1 MRILRQRP
9 KSSKVSRNV
18 AHSRASRDGGMV
30 LNDSFCVPPVRQ
42 SQGWSGWGSCRCG
55 RPCTRPSGRAPWSL
69 LPAGPTHRWSVETRQ
84 RSKCDDRNTRGRA
97 RVEVNETLWNKN
109 ITHPFTVGAAALVLM
124 TLWSLNHT
132 CLWENTEEKLFNYTN
147 TLRWW
152 MQTLER
158 CQSNDVSAC
167 MERSWQRVKHFCSI
181 YSLYVCSFFA
191 LSHSPQTV
199 FTLL

>member
-1 MRILRQRP
+1 MIFADVFGQTQVMQLARPERRRQVTMVTKAGRAVTTETHIMWKKGKKNKNKKKTNQNIFIFCLMRILRQRP

-97 RVEVNETLWNKN
+97 RVEVNETL
-109 ITHPFTVGAAALVLM
+109 
-124 TLWSLNHT
+124 
-132 CLWENTEEKLFNYTN
+132 
-147 TLRWW
+147 
-152 MQTLER
+152 
-158 CQSNDVSAC
+158 
-167 MERSWQRVKHFCSI
+167 
-181 YSLYVCSFFA
+181 
-191 LSHSPQTV
+191 
-199 FTLL
+199 